1 MLAAGDAFDQ
11 GLLSS
16 HLIYEIEHGPLT
28 TKVARDRRMEGGYI
42 PILLYVDAKSVFAAV
57 TATFVKT
64 PAEKS
69 LLCHVQYLRELL
81 DKGVLQQIIW
91 IDTRD
96 MYADGLTKG
105 AVNRS
110 AIQEIISGTMQ
121 LRHECE
127 RWQSKLKSS
136 LASSTQSKHLV
147 LPTYEKDS

>member
-1 MLAAGDAFDQ
+1 
-11 GLLSS
+11 
-16 HLIYEIEHGPLT
+16 
-28 TKVARDRRMEGGYI
+28 MEGGDI
-42 PILLYVDAKSVFAAV
+42 PVLLYVDAKSVYAAV

-81 DKGVLQQIIW
+81 DKGILEQLIW

-105 AVNRS
+105 AVSRK
-110 AIQEIISGTMQ
+110 AVAEIMSGTMT

-127 RWQSKLKSS
+127 AEIQIC
-136 LASSTQSKHLV
+136 V
-147 LPTYEKDS
+147 